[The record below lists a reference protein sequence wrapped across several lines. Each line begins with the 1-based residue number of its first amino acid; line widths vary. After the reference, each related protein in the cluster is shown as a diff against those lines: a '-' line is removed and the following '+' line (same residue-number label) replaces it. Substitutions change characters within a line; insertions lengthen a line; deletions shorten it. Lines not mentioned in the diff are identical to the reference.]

1 MVTNYYELAMGFS
14 TKKPETISSESINDL
29 EYNAYEV
36 TKSFESIESMNTMML
51 INENNTS
58 QKIRMLNKI
67 SKMYNQNT
75 ITNRSASFGL
85 ESFYDKQFS
94 LEDEKQKSF
103 KEIMKKVWDGIK
115 TFFIK
120 LFQGI
125 MKVLKDIGNFF
136 KSLFAKDVSEQ
147 EIQEIEQTTDDKK
160 IENNFKQAVSK
171 FSGAISGVIASVKD
185 NVNKAKDS
193 RAEREADKA
202 FYDKATYAEIPD
214 ISRLDPNKPIKY
226 YDTLQNEITTVYNNL
241 SDVLNNKVNLQDIV
255 NKFDKQY
262 TAKLKESN
270 DKESTEFRMIGAF
283 GDYVE
288 TLGIKDIDIKSLNH
302 KQFAKIYSK
311 SNFKILER
319 MCNVMTQRV
328 SNLQKI
334 VDKALVEVSKRIQ
347 ADDEAQKKAD
357 DELATKREQENADRV
372 AKGQKPIDYSKQPK
386 PAPKTTAPQ
395 TLQKFF
401 MAKGKDIQ
409 ALSKFNIA
417 ILKLIKPLIGIKLE
431 TWKKENYGKDHA
443 ANTIDALK

>member
-14 TKKPETISSESINDL
+14 TKKPETKSSESITDL

-115 TFFIK
+115 SFFIK
-120 LFQGI
+120 LFEGI
-125 MKVLKDIGNFF
+125 MKVLRAIGNFF

-160 IENNFKQAVSK
+160 IESNFKQAVSK
-171 FSGAISGVIASVKD
+171 FSGAISGVISSVKD
-185 NVNKAKDS
+185 NVNKAKDN
-193 RAEREADKA
+193 RADREADKA
-202 FYDKATYAEIPD
+202 FYSKASYAEIPD

-226 YDTLQNEITTVYNNL
+226 YDALQLEITTVYNNL

-262 TAKLKESN
+262 TTKLKESN

-288 TLGIKDIDIKSLNH
+288 TIGIKDININSLNH

-328 SNLQKI
+328 NNLQKI

-347 ADDEAQKKAD
+347 SDDEAQKKAD
-357 DELATKREQENADRV
+357 AELAAKREQENADRV

-417 ILKLIKPLIGIKLE
+417 ILKLTKPLIGIKLE
-431 TWKKENYGKDHA
+431 TWKKENYGKDHT
-443 ANTIDALK
+443 ANAIDALK